1 MIIELRTN
9 VFIFYVENPGKL
21 LPNFI
26 GEMFSEKSKK
36 LFILSLKEI
45 TNEKNILCVIFV
57 IISREKHMIFL
68 LIMGMVQSDPS
79 NSKLGRM
86 AQLYFLQN
94 RKKV

>member
-1 MIIELRTN
+1 M
-9 VFIFYVENPGKL
+9 
-21 LPNFI
+21 
-26 GEMFSEKSKK
+26 
-36 LFILSLKEI
+36 KEI
-45 TNEKNILCVIFV
+45 VYTLFKENKEWKEYILCVIFV